1 MPRAY
6 FIAQFDIHDPQT
18 YAAYRAATP
27 LPIEQ
32 YGGRFLAR
40 GGRLATFEGEPPLP
54 RVVVI
59 EFPSFEQAQA
69 WYGSADYQKLIPIR
83 LRAAVGKHSWSRGP
97 TSRHLP
103 PLPPKGGDRVR
114 HGQARPGHPRRPA
127 GVIPAGSL

>member
-40 GGRLATFEGEPPLP
+40 GGRLFLSVMAGLVPAIH
-54 RVVVI
+54 VVL
-59 EFPSFEQAQA
+59 QA
-69 WYGSADYQKLIPIR
+69 
-83 LRAAVGKHSWSRGP
+83 
-97 TSRHLP
+97 
-103 PLPPKGGDRVR
+103 
-114 HGQARPGHPRRPA
+114 
-127 GVIPAGSL
+127 